1 MPRADIKVEP
11 ISLLN
16 LSASSS
22 RSGFPKALLT
32 AVDIMSRNLIR
43 RVGGLGLNILNYN
56 LEIIIVKNDIP
67 GLGRSGFK

>member
-1 MPRADIKVEP
+1 MVPRAAMKVEP

-32 AVDIMSRNLIR
+32 AVDMMSRNLMR
-43 RVGGLGLNILNYN
+43 LVGGLGLLG
-56 LEIIIVKNDIP
+56 KNE
-67 GLGRSGFK
+67 S